1 MKKNLSIKLASNK
14 RLLSFLVIIVFIL
27 LLPFAAMQ
35 FTDEVQWTLFDFIA
49 AAVLL
54 ICSGL
59 ALELILQKTKTTRSR
74 IIAVGVLFIVLFLVW
89 AELAVGIFET
99 AFAGN

>member
-14 RLLSFLVIIVFIL
+14 GLLSFLVIIVFIL

-54 ICSGL
+54 TCSGL
-59 ALELILQKTKTTRSR
+59 ALELILQKAKTTRSR

-99 AFAGN
+99 AFAGS